1 MTRKLLTLTL
11 AALAFGATQAAN
23 INWETAV
30 SATSSAGSSNQYID
44 VYAGAAATVAA
55 SITYGV
61 SIGTGTVLSIGASLD
76 NKTFSVQIGEN
87 GVYTLTAHGANGTPT
102 ITTVG
107 SATAVANAT
116 QTVALSIVR
125 GSNQSTTVI
134 LSVGGVEV
142 AKIENHTISMGPIQW
157 TEWGRR
163 VGNQDAYSGDATY
176 TATYYTG
183 AVPYTVTVDVDQP
196 GWGKYR
202 GYSLDTIFSIFPDSS
217 ISRSFT
223 AEVPRS
229 TPI

>member
-30 SATSSAGSSNQYID
+30 SATSSAGSSDQYID

-55 SITYGV
+55 SITYGT

-142 AKIENHTISMGPIQW
+142 AKIENHNIGTGPIKW

-163 VGNQDAYSGDATY
+163 VGNQDAYSGNATY
-176 TATYYTG
+176 TVFTTKQEVDAATI
-183 AVPYTVTVDVDQP
+183 ASEVDNLLNPDPEPDPSVPEP
-196 GWGKYR
+196 
-202 GYSLDTIFSIFPDSS
+202 
-217 ISRSFT
+217 T
-223 AEVPRS
+223 ALALLALGVAGVALRRRVA
-229 TPI
+229 

>member
-30 SATSSAGSSNQYID
+30 SATSSAGSSDQYID

-55 SITYGV
+55 SITYGT
-61 SIGTGTVLSIGASLD
+61 SIGTGTVLSIGASIN

-102 ITTVG
+102 IVTVN
-107 SATAVANAT
+107 SANAVANAT

-176 TATYYTG
+176 TVFTTDQALAAADIATEIDRLTNPP
-183 AVPYTVTVDVDQP
+183 APDPSVPEP
-196 GWGKYR
+196 
-202 GYSLDTIFSIFPDSS
+202 
-217 ISRSFT
+217 T
-223 AEVPRS
+223 ALALLALGVAGVALRRRVA
-229 TPI
+229 

>member
-44 VYAGAAATVAA
+44 VY
-55 SITYGV
+55 
-61 SIGTGTVLSIGASLD
+61 GTGTVLSIGASIN

-102 ITTVG
+102 ITTVN

-125 GSNQSTTVI
+125 DGSHNTTVI
-134 LSVGGVEV
+134 LSVNGVEV
-142 AKIENHTISMGPIQW
+142 AKIENHNIGGGPIRW

-163 VGNQDAYSGDATY
+163 VGNQDAYSGNATY
-176 TATYYTG
+176 TVFTTDQALAAADIATEIDRLTNPPDPDPS
-183 AVPYTVTVDVDQP
+183 VPEP
-196 GWGKYR
+196 
-202 GYSLDTIFSIFPDSS
+202 
-217 ISRSFT
+217 T
-223 AEVPRS
+223 ALALLALGVAGVALRRRVA
-229 TPI
+229 

>member
-1 MTRKLLTLTL
+1 MTRKLLTLAL

-55 SITYGV
+55 SITYGT
-61 SIGTGTVLSIGASLD
+61 SIGTGTVLSIGASLN

-87 GVYTLTAHGANGTPT
+87 GNYTLTAHGANGTPT

-125 GSNQSTTVI
+125 GRKQSTTVI

-142 AKIENHTISMGPIQW
+142 AKIENHTIGDGPIKW

-163 VGNQDAYSGDATY
+163 VGNADEYSGDATY
-176 TATYYTG
+176 TVFTTDQALAAADIATEIDRLTNPPDPDPS
-183 AVPYTVTVDVDQP
+183 VPEP
-196 GWGKYR
+196 
-202 GYSLDTIFSIFPDSS
+202 
-217 ISRSFT
+217 T
-223 AEVPRS
+223 ALALLALGVAGVALRRRVA
-229 TPI
+229 

>member
-30 SATSSAGSSNQYID
+30 SATSSAGSSDQYID

-55 SITYGV
+55 SITYGT
-61 SIGTGTVLSIGASLD
+61 SIGTGTVLSIGASIN

-102 ITTVG
+102 ITTVN

-125 GSNQSTTVI
+125 DGSHNTTVI
-134 LSVGGVEV
+134 LSVNGVEV
-142 AKIENHTISMGPIQW
+142 AKIENHNIGGGPIRW

-163 VGNQDAYSGDATY
+163 VGNQDAYSGNATY
-176 TATYYTG
+176 TVFTTDQALAAADIATEIDRLTNPPDPDPS
-183 AVPYTVTVDVDQP
+183 VPEP
-196 GWGKYR
+196 
-202 GYSLDTIFSIFPDSS
+202 
-217 ISRSFT
+217 T
-223 AEVPRS
+223 ALALLALGVAGVALRRRVA
-229 TPI
+229 

>member
-55 SITYGV
+55 SITYGT
-61 SIGTGTVLSIGASLD
+61 SIGTGTVLSIGASSN

-102 ITTVG
+102 IVTVN
-107 SATAVANAT
+107 SANAVANAT

-142 AKIENHTISMGPIQW
+142 AKIENHTIGTGPIKW

-163 VGNQDAYSGDATY
+163 VGNKDAYSGNATY
-176 TATYYTG
+176 TVFTTNQALDAATI
-183 AVPYTVTVDVDQP
+183 ASEVDNLLNPDPEPDPSVPEP
-196 GWGKYR
+196 
-202 GYSLDTIFSIFPDSS
+202 
-217 ISRSFT
+217 T
-223 AEVPRS
+223 ALALLALGVAGVALRRRVA
-229 TPI
+229 

>member
-55 SITYGV
+55 SITYGT
-61 SIGTGTVLSIGASLD
+61 SIGTGTVLSIGASIN

-102 ITTVG
+102 ITTVN

-125 GSNQSTTVI
+125 DGSHNTTVI
-134 LSVGGVEV
+134 LSVNGVEV
-142 AKIENHTISMGPIQW
+142 AKIENHNIGGGPIRW

-163 VGNQDAYSGDATY
+163 VGNQDAYSGNATY
-176 TATYYTG
+176 TVFTTDQALAAADIATEIDRLTNPPDPDPS
-183 AVPYTVTVDVDQP
+183 VPEP
-196 GWGKYR
+196 
-202 GYSLDTIFSIFPDSS
+202 
-217 ISRSFT
+217 T
-223 AEVPRS
+223 ALALLALGVAGVALRRRVA
-229 TPI
+229 

>member
-55 SITYGV
+55 SITYGT

-142 AKIENHTISMGPIQW
+142 AKIENHTIGMGPIKW

-163 VGNQDAYSGDATY
+163 VGNHDPYSGDATY
-176 TATYYTG
+176 TVFTTDQALAAATI
-183 AVPYTVTVDVDQP
+183 ASEVDNLLNPNPEPDPSVPEP
-196 GWGKYR
+196 
-202 GYSLDTIFSIFPDSS
+202 
-217 ISRSFT
+217 T
-223 AEVPRS
+223 ALALLALGVAGVALRRRVA
-229 TPI
+229 

>member
-55 SITYGV
+55 SITYGT
-61 SIGTGTVLSIGASLD
+61 SIGTGTVLSIGASIND
-76 NKTFSVQIGEN
+76 KTFSVQIGEN
-87 GVYTLTAHGANGTPT
+87 GVYTLTAHGANETPT
-102 ITTVG
+102 IVTVN
-107 SATAVANAT
+107 SANAVANAT

-142 AKIENHTISMGPIQW
+142 AKIENHTIGTGPIKW

-176 TATYYTG
+176 TVFTTDQALAAATI
-183 AVPYTVTVDVDQP
+183 ASEVDNLLNPDP
-196 GWGKYR
+196 E
-202 GYSLDTIFSIFPDSS
+202 PDSS
-217 ISRSFT
+217 VPEPT
-223 AEVPRS
+223 ALALLALGVAGVALRRRVA
-229 TPI
+229 

>member
-1 MTRKLLTLTL
+1 MTRKLLTLAL

-55 SITYGV
+55 SITYGT

-142 AKIENHTISMGPIQW
+142 AKIENHTIGMGPIKW

-163 VGNQDAYSGDATY
+163 VGNHDPYSGDATY
-176 TATYYTG
+176 TVFTTDQALAAADIATEIDRLTNPP
-183 AVPYTVTVDVDQP
+183 APDPSVPEP
-196 GWGKYR
+196 
-202 GYSLDTIFSIFPDSS
+202 
-217 ISRSFT
+217 T
-223 AEVPRS
+223 ALALLALGVAGVALRRRVA
-229 TPI
+229 